1 MPFPWKKVKSTRIS
15 QFVNDHLHNSQRRR
29 DGSSL
34 FVETGFPTSL
44 VDLFIKNRQKLKKSS
59 KKKPQIPPISPLRD
73 DENVPITAGSPTTF
87 PSPSRQ
93 IVTGSHSPVHMHSP
107 LHCPSPLRSPLHSPP
122 SSVNRVLVV
131 DERDQ
136 IAERGVDANTVLLV
150 VFKMFLVV
158 ILALGTKK
166 LTVGI
171 TMSALLLFLLE
182 YVGKHVGGL
191 LKPLKSIVQSVR
203 RLLRFKD
210 VKLDENKGVVLI
222 PDCSSSLECYGSKSL
237 DQEIQVVESE
247 DYFATRVE
255 EIQPEAEVVDASC
268 FNARLEY
275 REIKLQGTP
284 VVVEEE
290 KEEPLYKVSAE
301 FTKKSRRAKMKS
313 KMKNLFPKRSRS
325 SRKEHECQKHEDS
338 ASLCDE
344 SRKHED
350 SAWLCDEVAESE
362 SASES
367 SSVSS
372 RKYKEEDGVT
382 SSTIYYSSG
391 GFSEISEEVGVKH
404 DEEEIEGGLSWKYL
418 ILGVIVLVGL
428 IGGRT
433 FALLLTLSWLLLLKF
448 SKTMPMY
455 TNVVPTRT
463 VSFSDKKSV

>member
-59 KKKPQIPPISPLRD
+59 KKKHQIPPISPLN
-73 DENVPITAGSPTTF
+73 DESVPITAGSPTPF

-122 SSVNRVLVV
+122 PSVNRILVV

-136 IAERGVDANTVLLV
+136 IAERGLDANTVLLV

-158 ILALGTKK
+158 ILALCTKK

-182 YVGKHVGGL
+182 YIGKHVGGL

-222 PDCSSSLECYGSKSL
+222 PGCSSSLESYGSKSL

-247 DYFATRVE
+247 DYFATRVD
-255 EIQPEAEVVDASC
+255 EIQPEGEVVDGSC
-268 FNARLEY
+268 FNVRLEY
-275 REIKLQGTP
+275 REIKLQEAGA

-290 KEEPLYKVSAE
+290 KEESVYKVAAE
-301 FTKKSRRAKMKS
+301 FKRKSRGAKIKS
-313 KMKNLFPKRSRS
+313 KMKNLFPKK
-325 SRKEHECQKHEDS
+325 SRKEGGSQKHEDM
-338 ASLCDE
+338 
-344 SRKHED
+344 
-350 SAWLCDEVAESE
+350 AESE

-372 RKYKEEDGVT
+372 RKYKEEDGMMR
-382 SSTIYYSSG
+382 STIYDSSA

-404 DEEEIEGGLSWKYL
+404 DEQIESGTSWKYL

-455 TNVVPTRT
+455 TNVVPTST
-463 VSFSDKKSV
+463 VSFSDKKSI

>member
-59 KKKPQIPPISPLRD
+59 KKKPQIPPIPPLRD
-73 DENVPITAGSPTTF
+73 DENVPITAESPTPL
-87 PSPSRQ
+87 PSPSPQ
-93 IVTGSHSPVHMHSP
+93 TGSHSPVHMHSP
-107 LHCPSPLRSPLHSPP
+107 LHCPSPLRSPIHSPP
-122 SSVNRVLVV
+122 SSVNRILVV

-136 IAERGVDANTVLLV
+136 IDERGVDANTVLLV

-171 TMSALLLFLLE
+171 TLSALLLFLLE

-191 LKPLKSIVQSVR
+191 LKPLNSIVQSVR

-210 VKLDENKGVVLI
+210 VKLDEDKCVVLI
-222 PDCSSSLECYGSKSL
+222 PGCSSSLESYGSKSL

-255 EIQPEAEVVDASC
+255 EIQPEGQQVVDGPC
-268 FNARLEY
+268 FNARSEY
-275 REIKLQGTP
+275 REIKLQEAAA
-284 VVVEEE
+284 VVEEE
-290 KEEPLYKVSAE
+290 KEEPVYKVSAE
-301 FTKKSRRAKMKS
+301 FKKKSRRAKIKS
-313 KMKNLFPKRSRS
+313 KMKNLFPKK
-325 SRKEHECQKHEDS
+325 SRKDGGSQKHEDS
-338 ASLCDE
+338 ASVCNE
-344 SRKHED
+344 SQKHED

-372 RKYKEEDGVT
+372 RRYKEVDGMM
-382 SSTIYYSSG
+382 SSTISYSSG
-391 GFSEISEEVGVKH
+391 GFSEIREEVGVKH

-418 ILGVIVLVGL
+418 ILGVIVLIGL
-428 IGGRT
+428 IGGKT

-448 SKTMPMY
+448 SKTLPMY
-455 TNVVPTRT
+455 TTVVPTST
-463 VSFSDKKSV
+463 VSFSHKKSV